1 MQESIHL
8 SPCDHNKKRVIALG
22 FFDGVHLGHQALLRR
37 VVEVSR
43 ETGLEP
49 AVFTF
54 DRMPREYVTGRPVP
68 LLTTVEER
76 IEIIR
81 ALFPIE
87 TVIVEPFNA
96 AMMTTSP
103 LDFFRMLLEKH
114 SAGWLVAGEDY
125 TFGYK
130 NAGRTDLLRELCRE
144 NGIGCDIITHIN
156 GREVDT
162 IEQVQQIIKQDGSQP
177 LTLQASRGD
186 RALQL
191 SVQPVKTST
200 GGYQLGVWLRD
211 SMAGIGTMTF
221 YDPDSGVFAAL
232 GHGIND
238 ADTAK
243 LMPLES
249 GSIMHASVSDVKKGA
264 PGQPGELHGVFDL
277 QKDMGALYANTEMG
291 VFGTM
296 DKGLLSQE
304 TDALPVASHDEIH
317 EGHATILSNIE
328 GDSVQEYDVKI
339 THVYSRSAGK
349 TRNMML
355 EVTDPR
361 LLAATGGIVQ
371 GMSGSPILQN
381 GRIVGAVTHVLVNDP
396 TRGYGIFIENM
407 LEAAGGASG

>member
-156 GREVDT
+156 LAGQRISSTDIRNFLAQGDV
-162 IEQVQQIIKQDGSQP
+162 
-177 LTLQASRGD
+177 AS
-186 RALQL
+186 AQKL
-191 SVQPVKTST
+191 
-200 GGYQLGVWLRD
+200 LGHTV
-211 SMAGIGTMTF
+211 
-221 YDPDSGVFAAL
+221 PFAAL
-232 GHGIND
+232 RKAAEN
-238 ADTAK
+238 AK
-243 LMPLES
+243 
-249 GSIMHASVSDVKKGA
+249 
-264 PGQPGELHGVFDL
+264 
-277 QKDMGALYANTEMG
+277 
-291 VFGTM
+291 
-296 DKGLLSQE
+296 
-304 TDALPVASHDEIH
+304 
-317 EGHATILSNIE
+317 
-328 GDSVQEYDVKI
+328 
-339 THVYSRSAGK
+339 
-349 TRNMML
+349 
-355 EVTDPR
+355 
-361 LLAATGGIVQ
+361 
-371 GMSGSPILQN
+371 
-381 GRIVGAVTHVLVNDP
+381 
-396 TRGYGIFIENM
+396 
-407 LEAAGGASG
+407 